1 MYFRLKNID
10 KNTNKIAYDVILE
23 TTKESHSFKV
33 IKIIKNDNAF
43 GSKEGEKVFY
53 SDNFLKNIAKNKY
66 IKYEVTYYKD
76 KNDFLEYLI

>member
-23 TTKESHSFKV
+23 TTKESHSFNV
-33 IKIIKNDNAF
+33 IKIIKNDDFF

-53 SDNFLKNIAKNKY
+53 SANFLENNAKGEYVN
-66 IKYEVTYYKD
+66 YEITYYENKD
-76 KNDFLEYLI
+76 DFIEYLI